1 MMTRT
6 PALLFFITA
15 AALLLGGCGSTPATR
30 YYLIAPT
37 AAAPAPA
44 AATPVSVVVRDVRLP
59 AYLDRQ
65 QIVTRGSE
73 HRLQVADHDKWAS
86 DLRQD
91 LMRVLAENLGRLL
104 ASDRVIAAPH
114 RLRQPPD
121 YRVDVEVLRFER
133 GPEGRVELAARWS
146 LARGDDGTVLAE
158 RMVFLA
164 ETLAGA
170 PLGDAASFEALVAA
184 MSRVYGEMAQPIA
197 DLIRTQGAGG
207 R

>member
-1 MMTRT
+1 MIVRT
-6 PALLFFITA
+6 LAPLSFTALVV
-15 AALLLGGCGSTPATR
+15 AALLLGGCASTPATR
-30 YYLIAPT
+30 FYVIVPTLEASAPT
-37 AAAPAPA
+37 AATPPA
-44 AATPVSVVVRDVRLP
+44 VVIRDVRLP
-59 AYLDRQ
+59 PYLDRQ

-121 YRVDVEVLRFER
+121 YRVDVEISRFER
-133 GPEGRVELAARWS
+133 GADDRVTLVARWS
-146 LARGDDGTVLAE
+146 LTRGNDGAVLAE
-158 RMVFLA
+158 RTASHNATVGD
-164 ETLAGA
+164 GA
-170 PLGDAASFEALVAA
+170 SYEALVAA
-184 MSRVYGEMAQPIA
+184 MSRAYGELARPIA
-197 DLIRTQGAGG
+197 EAIQAQGAGK